1 MVLFTMKIL
10 IKYLCLVALILSI
23 AGCYSNG
30 LSSSNKVVCAEVA
43 EIMKGSGYMEGTRE
57 SLMNAAIDLAF
68 YDPPYVDDWVT
79 YRSAPQDYAPS
90 LNDND
95 NPVYQNLYRLQAQAI
110 DYIDSR
116 NAGAYYNEWSYFER
130 GCGFT
135 EE

>member
-1 MVLFTMKIL
+1 MKIL

-23 AGCYSNG
+23 AGCSSNG

>member
-23 AGCYSNG
+23 AGCSSNG

-57 SLMNAAIDLAF
+57 SLMNAAIDLAL

-79 YRSAPQDYAPS
+79 YRRAPQDYAPS

-116 NAGAYYNEWSYFER
+116 NSGAYYNEWSYFER

>member
-1 MVLFTMKIL
+1 MEVSLMK
-10 IKYLCLVALILSI
+10 KALCALTLLATITFIS
-23 AGCYSNG
+23 GCSSGG
-30 LSSSNKVVCAEVA
+30 LSASNKVVCAEVA
-43 EIMKGSGYMEGTRE
+43 EIMEGSGYMEGTRE
-57 SLMNAAIDLAF
+57 SLLNAAIELAF

-116 NAGAYYNEWSYFER
+116 NSGAYYNEWSYFER
-130 GCGFT
+130 GCGFV

>member
-1 MVLFTMKIL
+1 MVRFTMKIL

-23 AGCYSNG
+23 AGCSSNG

>member
-1 MVLFTMKIL
+1 MANDWQTPLGTFSLVLEPFGL
-10 IKYLCLVALILSI
+10 IYPPYFDNLNESPTRK
-23 AGCYSNG
+23 
-30 LSSSNKVVCAEVA
+30 NK
-43 EIMKGSGYMEGTRE
+43 GTRE
-57 SLMNAAIDLAF
+57 SLINAAIDLAF

-79 YRSAPQDYAPS
+79 YRRAPQDYAPS

>member
-1 MVLFTMKIL
+1 MKVSLMKKIL
-10 IKYLCLVALILSI
+10 CALALLATISLI
-23 AGCYSNG
+23 PGCSSNG

-79 YRSAPQDYAPS
+79 YRRAPQDYAPS

>member
-23 AGCYSNG
+23 AGCSSNG

-57 SLMNAAIDLAF
+57 SLMNAAIDLAL

>member
-23 AGCYSNG
+23 AGCSSNG

-57 SLMNAAIDLAF
+57 SLMNAAIELAL

>member
-1 MVLFTMKIL
+1 MKVSLMKKIL
-10 IKYLCLVALILSI
+10 CALALLATISLI
-23 AGCYSNG
+23 PGCSSNG

-57 SLMNAAIDLAF
+57 SLMNAAIDLAL

-79 YRSAPQDYAPS
+79 YRRAPQDYAPS

>member
-23 AGCYSNG
+23 AGCSSNG

-57 SLMNAAIDLAF
+57 SLMNAAIDLAL

-79 YRSAPQDYAPS
+79 YRRAPQDYAPS